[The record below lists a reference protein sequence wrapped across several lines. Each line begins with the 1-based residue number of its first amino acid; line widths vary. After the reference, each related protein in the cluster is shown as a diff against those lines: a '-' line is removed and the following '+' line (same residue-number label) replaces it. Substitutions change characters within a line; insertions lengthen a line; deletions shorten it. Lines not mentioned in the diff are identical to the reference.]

1 MANYLH
7 GVETVDVLKG
17 ALPVRVVKSS
27 VIGLVG
33 IAPNGPKNTPVL
45 VLSEQDHAQFGDQL
59 PGFTIPQAL
68 AAIASQGAGTVVV
81 VNVWDEASHAT
92 AVNNEVLQIA
102 NGKAKTAFAPVGA
115 TALVLKS
122 NDGNTTYVAGTD
134 YKIDVYGNIQVLSTE
149 IANGDQPK
157 ATYKKLNASAVTAS
171 VIIGSVDGTTNARTG
186 MKCFDLVYPTWG
198 FKPRKMIAPGYSVLN
213 AVKAEMISLAN
224 KYRGHAYIDAPEGI
238 TPSVAISGR
247 GGSGAAVNFQTSD
260 KRAMLF
266 YPMVKAYEAASDSN
280 VNRFYSAYFAGM
292 RAATMDNEG
301 PHVSSSNKEIK
312 GIVGVERTI
321 TASIDDPNTEANA
334 LNEVGI
340 TTVFNAFGSGIR
352 SWGNRSAAWPT
363 STAPSNFECVQDV
376 ADILRESV
384 DQAMLQFIDRPINS
398 PIIDAII
405 GTVQNF
411 LNTIKG
417 RGWIVDGKISYD
429 PAKNPSTEIA
439 LGHLTFDLEFMPPT
453 PMERVTFNHF
463 ININLLKA
471 L

>member
-7 GVETVDVLKG
+7 GVETIDVMKG
-17 ALPVRVVKSS
+17 STPVRVVKSS

-33 IAPNGPKNTPVL
+33 IAPTGAKNTPIL
-45 VLSEQDHAQFGDQL
+45 VLSEQDHAQFGSQI
-59 PGFTIPQAL
+59 PGFSIPQAL

-81 VNVWDEASHAT
+81 VNVFDET
-92 AVNNEVLQIA
+92 AHTSAVTNEVLTA
-102 NGKAKTAFAPVGA
+102 VAGGKTKTSFAPVGA

-122 NDGNTTYVAGTD
+122 NDATTTYVAGTD
-134 YKIDVYGNIQVLSTE
+134 YSVDVYGNITVLSSA

-171 VIIGSVDGTTNARTG
+171 TIIGSVDGTTGARTG
-186 MKCFDLVYPTWG
+186 FKCLDLVYPTWG
-198 FKPRKMIAPGYSVLN
+198 FKTRKLIAPGYSVLN
-213 AVKAEMISLAN
+213 AVKTEMITYAN
-224 KYRGHAYIDAPEGI
+224 KFRGHAYIDAPEGI
-238 TPSVAISGR
+238 TPSAAIAGR
-247 GGSGAAVNFQTSD
+247 GITGSINFQTSD
-260 KRAMLF
+260 KRAVLL
-266 YPMVKAYEAASDSN
+266 YPMVKVYDAATDTN
-280 VNRFYSAYFAGM
+280 VNRSYSAFFAGM
-292 RAATMDNEG
+292 RAATIDTEG

-312 GIVGVERTI
+312 GIVGTERTI
-321 TASIDDPNTEANA
+321 TAAIDDANTEANA
-334 LNEVGI
+334 LNEAGI
-340 TTVFNAFGSGIR
+340 VTVFNAFGTGIR

-376 ADILRESV
+376 ADILRDSI
-384 DQAMLQFIDRPINS
+384 DQAMLTYIDRPIDS
-398 PIIDAII
+398 PVIDAIL

-411 LNTIKG
+411 LNTVKG
-417 RGWIVDGKISYD
+417 RGWIVDGKVSYD
-429 PAKNPSTEIA
+429 AAKNPPTEIA